1 MARRKYTEAQ
11 ARAMVKDELLW
22 RKPINFPRPGGG
34 YYGDSDS
41 ESGTAASVESSNID
55 VEVREDHLCYL
66 LTILPVG
73 K

>member
-1 MARRKYTEAQ
+1 
-11 ARAMVKDELLW
+11 MVKDELSW
-22 RKPINFPRPGGG
+22 RKPINFPRPGGR

-41 ESGTAASVESSNID
+41 ENGTAASVEESNSNIKI
-55 VEVREDHLCYL
+55 EVREDRPCYL